1 MSRRWV
7 FSRERHRAHHN
18 PENAC
23 FPNYEHE
30 EAGSG
35 RGPEMSGEP
44 VDGIQDP
51 HLDNGEAELRTQ
63 KAEPEM
69 GVSISSCY

>member
-1 MSRRWV
+1 
-7 FSRERHRAHHN
+7 
-18 PENAC
+18 
-23 FPNYEHE
+23 
-30 EAGSG
+30 
-35 RGPEMSGEP
+35 MSGEP